1 MALVESTAAG
11 HDLGPYLLRIPTE
24 IRFCIYE
31 LTLVVDAPITPVRQK
46 HPGSIKIKSR
56 SCRLTDFNKNVD
68 DKPYDSHPVSAL
80 LMTCRKIYNEA
91 SGLYYRKN
99 RFAFSNS
106 FVLDEF
112 LQSVVPS
119 YQADICELVICSTG
133 YPGWGHRG
141 TTIWDFASVLSR
153 SKIASFTITLELPWG
168 QWLDGDDKE
177 HLEEL
182 MEMKKMKELKIR
194 RKDVSSQW
202 SNSAIAGMQI
212 QRPPTS
218 PERDLMLLK
227 DTVIERFM
235 NRRPTVIPA
244 QFQDW
249 D

>member
-1 MALVESTAAG
+1 MALVKSTAAG
-11 HDLGPYLLRIPTE
+11 HDLGPHLLQIAPE
-24 IRFCIYE
+24 IRLCIYE
-31 LTLVVDAPITPVRQK
+31 LTLVVDAPITPVRRK
-46 HPGSIKIKSR
+46 HPGSIRIKSR
-56 SCRLTDFNKNVD
+56 SGRLTDFRKNLD
-68 DKPYDSHPVSAL
+68 DKPYASHPVSAL

-112 LQSVVPS
+112 LKSVEPS
-119 YQADICELVICSTG
+119 CQAEICELVICSAG

-141 TTIWDFASVLSR
+141 TTVWDFSSVLAKSNL
-153 SKIASFTITLELPWG
+153 ASFTVTLELPWG

-177 HLEEL
+177 HLQEL
-182 MEMKKMKELKIR
+182 MYMEKVKELKIR

-227 DTVIERFM
+227 DNVIEGIM
-235 NRRPTVIPA
+235 NKRPTVIPM
-244 QFQDW
+244 QFTDW